1 MSKKVLSGFLDAI
14 RYNATLTSLDFGYN
28 DFKIS
33 QKDYLNES
41 LRLFLR
47 DNSGVRQLDLS
58 CNNFDTKTIQA
69 IYLGLLSND
78 AMLIILLTGNT
89 GALKSKG
96 KKKCSSDVDF
106 IILLFFLDYELVL
119 DKLKQNRCKYK
130 ERVESKISFVA
141 FDSDSNLL
149 SELPLDYSP
158 HRPPISPL
166 LSSHLIEEQA
176 VLDSIFQEGEAASAS
191 LTVLFSCPLAWRD
204 RTNRLYPI
212 EVLDHNAEREAL
224 LQGTLPKFYF
234 LQIFIRS
241 LLSQFFEK

>member
-1 MSKKVLSGFLDAI
+1 MPVGLAHNELSKKVLSGFLDAI

-33 QKDYLNES
+33 QKKDYLNES

-96 KKKCSSDVDF
+96 RTSYNCIAPCSCCC
-106 IILLFFLDYELVL
+106 LDYELVL

-141 FDSDSNLL
+141 FDSDANLL
-149 SELPLDYSP
+149 SELSLDYSP
-158 HRPPISPL
+158 HRPPVSPL

-224 LQGTLPKFYF
+224 LQGRLPTL
-234 LQIFIRS
+234 
-241 LLSQFFEK
+241 